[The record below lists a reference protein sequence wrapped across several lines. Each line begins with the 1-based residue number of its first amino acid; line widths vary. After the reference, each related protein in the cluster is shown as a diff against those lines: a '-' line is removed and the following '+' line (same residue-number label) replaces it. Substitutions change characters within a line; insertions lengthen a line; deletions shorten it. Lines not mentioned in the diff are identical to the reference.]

1 MNKTLYLIFICL
13 LLCAGTRLVAQTF
26 DYNRV
31 SGHPRLLMKQ
41 GEEQQIRESLKDNL
55 EMQRVYKQIVGEADR
70 LLVCPTLTY
79 KKEGRRLLAV
89 SREALKRIFDLSFVY
104 RMTGEDKYRLRAEQ
118 EMEFVE
124 KNRLSCL
131 TLKDEAYPS
140 RLRECEDAP
149 IVLFFKGNTDFNRLH
164 VIDMVGTRRATDYG
178 KQFCADFLRDL
189 AVLCP
194 DVLVVSGLAYG
205 IDIHAHR
212 AALANHLPT
221 VAVLA
226 HGLDRIYPYVHR
238 KTAID
243 MLAQGGLLTEF
254 LTGTNPD
261 KHNFVSRN
269 RIVAGMSDATIV
281 VESAAKGGSLITAEL
296 AEGYHRDCFAV
307 PGRVTDESS
316 IGCNRLIRDNK
327 AALIQSAEEFV
338 QIMGWAVAEQPARTE
353 GIQRNLFPELT
364 EEEEL
369 VMRILMR
376 QGDLH
381 INAMVVEA
389 DIPVNR
395 MSALLFELEMKGV
408 VKAMVGG
415 VYHLLT

>member
-1 MNKTLYLIFICL
+1 MNS
-13 LLCAGTRLVAQTF
+13 
-26 DYNRV
+26 DERV
-31 SGHPRLLMKQ
+31 SSIALTLCPGIGHIGAKRLIDGIGSAAQ
-41 GEEQQIRESLKDNL
+41 VFH
-55 EMQRVYKQIVGEADR
+55 QRKELPE
-70 LLVCPTLTY
+70 LLPGISPSVVAALHCP
-79 KKEGRRLLAV
+79 A
-89 SREALKRIFDLSFVY
+89 AF
-104 RMTGEDKYRLRAEQ
+104 LRAER

-149 IVLFFKGNTDFNRLH
+149 AVLFFKGNTDLNRLH
-164 VIDMVGTRRATDYG
+164 VIDMVGTRHATDYG
-178 KQFCADFLRDL
+178 KQFCADFLHDL
-189 AVLCP
+189 SALCP

-212 AALANHLPT
+212 AALANNLST

-243 MLAQGGLLTEF
+243 MLATGGLLTEF
-254 LTGTNPD
+254 LTETNPD
-261 KHNFVSRN
+261 RHNFVSRN

-307 PGRVTDESS
+307 PGRVTDASS
-316 IGCNRLIRDNK
+316 IGCNQLIRDNK
-327 AALIQSAEEFV
+327 AALIQNAEDFV
-338 QIMGWAVAEQPARTE
+338 RTMGWVEPEQHAKQA

-369 VMRILMR
+369 VVRILTR

-381 INAMVVEA
+381 INALVVEA

-408 VKAMVGG
+408 VKALVGG